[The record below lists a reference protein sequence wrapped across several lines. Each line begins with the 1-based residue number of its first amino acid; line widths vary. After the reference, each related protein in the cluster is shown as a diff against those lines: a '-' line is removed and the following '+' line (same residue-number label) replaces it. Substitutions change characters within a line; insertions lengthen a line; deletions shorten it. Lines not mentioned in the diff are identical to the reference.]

1 MSAQDFKHSQLQ
13 TILDICAWAFCIH
26 YILHVTSAMEEA
38 LLHALRKVGIEKL
51 REEQDKVIRAFV
63 SGKDMF
69 AMFVLCFVAIHIRL
83 HHEEDRLHSDIC
95 FSSNIAD
102 DRPTAEKQQN
112 RILVQI
118 IVHATSAEKQLTV
131 RLLQFRLT
139 WRYPRMHNP
148 VDTGRAEWRV

>member
-1 MSAQDFKHSQLQ
+1 MCPRRILSIANYKHY
-13 TILDICAWAFCIH
+13 ILDICAWAFCIH

-69 AMFVLCFVAIHIRL
+69 AMFVLCFFAIHIPL
-83 HHEEDRLHSDIC
+83 HHVEDRLHSDIMC

-102 DRPTAEKQQN
+102 DGPTAEKQQN

-118 IVHATSAEKQLTV
+118 IVHATSAEKQVTV
-131 RLLQFRLT
+131 RSLQFRLT
-139 WRYPRMHNP
+139 WRYP
-148 VDTGRAEWRV
+148 DAQSS